1 MRSRNGRL
9 WVLALV
15 QSYNSHTWQCCLTDS
30 KQNLYVT
37 CLQQNTCPTKNSG
50 TLTMLKYECWCFDDP
65 LNRSHG
71 VEVWRC
77 GGVPVVPLVA
87 VLLPG
92 GRGVVIESLRHQLS
106 AQWVLIPGGLLYF
119 GPFVLKP
126 DFNLGFVQSE
136 FSGQTLS
143 PLLGQVSVGLEL
155 RLQPLQLLGREGRP
169 GTLVVL
175 VRRRRVLWFPW
186 SGTWGRTE

>member
-1 MRSRNGRL
+1 MF
-9 WVLALV
+9 A
-15 QSYNSHTWQCCLTDS
+15 
-30 KQNLYVT
+30 
-37 CLQQNTCPTKNSG
+37 TKYIPLK
-50 TLTMLKYECWCFDDP
+50 TAEPLTMLKYEGWYFDGMI
-65 LNRSHG
+65 LWTGRMARRCGG

-77 GGVPVVPLVA
+77 GGVLVPLVA
-87 VLLPG
+87 VRLVLPG
-92 GRGVVIESLRHQLS
+92 GRGVVVESLRHQLS

-136 FSGQTLS
+136 FSGQTLP

-155 RLQPLQLLGREGRP
+155 RLEPLQLLGREGRP

-175 VRRRRVLWFPW
+175 ARRRRVLWFPW
-186 SGTWGRTE
+186 SGTCGRTG